1 MTGMNGLSKPT
12 NYVKNNYI
20 REASNVSN
28 VHPKKPSSGI
38 SYFMSFLLWIY
49 PFSNIKSLN
58 DSLIRQIKS
67 KCHHLILL
75 STEKVLVFVFKL
87 PP

>member
-38 SYFMSFLLWIY
+38 SYFMSFYYGFI
-49 PFSNIKSLN
+49 PHENI
-58 DSLIRQIKS
+58 IQP
-67 KCHHLILL
+67 
-75 STEKVLVFVFKL
+75 KVESRGK
-87 PP
+87 